1 MLVVCARSTIFFSM
15 VLRQIVNKHP
25 TAAEPF
31 FIQSIHLKE
40 SGAKLIAP
48 SASRKVAMPDYFHNL
63 RLKTNPTP
71 KAMNTAL
78 AGFC

>member
-1 MLVVCARSTIFFSM
+1 MLVVYTRSTIFFSM
-15 VLRQIVNKHP
+15 VLRQIVKTHP
-25 TAAEPF
+25 SAAKPV
-31 FIQSIHLKE
+31 FIQSLHLKE
-40 SGAKLIAP
+40 SGGKLIAP

-63 RLKTNPTP
+63 RLKTNPMP

>member
-1 MLVVCARSTIFFSM
+1 MGGCAVVFEIVLFDSFTRQLFVSNSHVGRMCARSTIFFSM

-40 SGAKLIAP
+40 PGAKANR
-48 SASRKVAMPDYFHNL
+48 SECQS
-63 RLKTNPTP
+63 
-71 KAMNTAL
+71 
-78 AGFC
+78 